1 MTDAMIRSDRRF
13 WPLATGLALLAGY
26 VDAIGFQHLGGYFVS
41 FMSGNGT
48 MLAVHLVS
56 PDGRMRGTVEI
67 LALLLGLFVGGVMIG
82 TLIRLGL
89 PRHGQ
94 VVVLLLVAGL
104 LAVAAFLGGWAALAM
119 VVAMGALNATFER
132 DGEVSIG
139 VTYMTGTLVKIGQHL
154 ARTIARRGRWS
165 WLPYLALWAGFLL
178 GAGLGA
184 WLFPLWGM
192 TALAAASGAAL
203 LGAGAAWRLQ
213 RAI

>member
-1 MTDAMIRSDRRF
+1 MIRSDRRF

-48 MLAVHLVS
+48 MLAVRIVS
-56 PDGRMRGTVEI
+56 AEGRPSGAVSI

-82 TLIRLGL
+82 TLIRLAS

-94 VVVLLLVAGL
+94 VAVLMLVAML
-104 LAVAAFLGGWAALAM
+104 LAVAAGGGGWPALAM

-154 ARTIARRGRWS
+154 ARMIAGRGRWA
-165 WLPYLALWAGFLL
+165 WVPYLALWVGCLL

-184 WLFPLWGM
+184 WLFPWCGM
-192 TALAAASGAAL
+192 VALAAASGAAL
-203 LGAGAAWRLQ
+203 IGAGASWWLH
-213 RAI
+213 RAP